1 MKRKSQRKH
10 ERQKRIRIQDTRPLK
25 RKLDDQGKPALR
37 PKGPGDWSLPGYN
50 YLGPGNPTHDGYLPT
65 DEDDRL
71 AMEHDDDY
79 EDIQRSG
86 QNPYLKYG
94 EDDEKAYKQFGHGYG
109 GYLGKAWFGL
119 KKHVWG
125 GKVNEQRV
133 NARRIADRMEQR
145 TVNRQQMKDAQEK
158 LYAEQVEKNKKFTA
172 EHPLDVRSLPIFA
185 DSAQMTRPSDDRVHV
200 IPEDD
205 PMGQSPAMNLGA
217 VSAARSA
224 GQTIMNAGETPVDM
238 VTDEVLRPWRETQN
252 TILPWYGGPL
262 SVTLATG
269 TTETA
274 VKTFGFRLNSCYDL
288 LSNSTYTEDP
298 AAAADT
304 ADGNKEVPIMREYW
318 QGIYLYWTVTRT
330 EYKVRFWTENKTDQ
344 EIDIWCYHHGQ
355 QTPPLANDG
364 ATGTVLYSKYR
375 KLHKNCH
382 MKTLRSRGTSQ
393 VEFNNFE
400 NGVTFTGSY
409 KPGDINNEVSEDA
422 YHEIWHKPTQVP
434 SMREVCSFFIQRAE
448 RSPSTAAIEVKY
460 DIELVYHVQWKD
472 LKAKFQY
479 MTPTVDATFT
489 NFANSTTQ

>member
-1 MKRKSQRKH
+1 MKRKSARKQ
-10 ERQKRIRIQDTRPLK
+10 ERNKRIRIQDTRPLK
-25 RKLDDQGKPALR
+25 RKFVDDDGNPVLR
-37 PKGPGDWSLPGYN
+37 KKGAGDWSLPGYN
-50 YLGPGNPTHDGYLPT
+50 YLGPGNPTNDGYLPT

-71 AMEHDDDY
+71 SMEHDDKY
-79 EDIQRSG
+79 GDIERSG

-94 EDDEKAYKQFGHGYG
+94 EDDEKVYEKFGHGYG

-125 GKVNEQRV
+125 GKVNEQKV
-133 NARRIADRMEQR
+133 NAKRIADRMEQK
-145 TVNRQQMKDAQEK
+145 TVNREK
-158 LYAEQVEKNKKFTA
+158 MRAESERKYGEEVEKNKKFTK
-172 EHPLDVRSLPIFA
+172 EHPLDVRSLPIFS
-185 DSAQMTRPSDDRVHV
+185 DSAQMTKPSDERVHV
-200 IPEDD
+200 IPDD
-205 PMGQSPAMNLGA
+205 DMGQSPAMNLGTVA
-217 VSAARSA
+217 GRSA
-224 GQTIMNAGETPVDM
+224 GTGVLNGGETAVDM
-238 VTDEVLRPWRETQN
+238 VTDEVLRPWRVTQN
-252 TILPWYGGPL
+252 TILPWYGGPY
-262 SVTLATG
+262 STTLAIG
-269 TTETA
+269 ATETA

-304 ADGNKEVPIMREYW
+304 ADASKEVPIMREYW
-318 QGIYLYWTVTRT
+318 QNFYLYWTVTRMQ
-330 EYKVRFWTENKTDQ
+330 YKVRLWTENKTDQ
-344 EIDIWCYHHGQ
+344 EVDIWCYHHGQ

-375 KLHKNCH
+375 KLHQNCH
-382 MKTLRSRGTSQ
+382 MKVLKSRGANMT
-393 VEFNNFE
+393 EFNSLE

-434 SMREVCSFFIQRAE
+434 SMREVCSFFVQRSE
-448 RSPSTAAIEVKY
+448 RSPSTATIEIKY

-479 MTPTVDATFT
+479 MTPTVDATLT